1 MPHLPARR
9 RPVRLRPLR
18 TGLTCLAAAACLL
31 TCLAAAACLLTG
43 CSGGAAGSLPA
54 TPPPDSGTSAAS
66 ASHSSGPLVLD
77 ERTRGTTVRVTT
89 GTLVVVRLH
98 STYWSTPAGSNP
110 QVLAPSGAGT
120 TPAAT
125 CPPGRGCGTSSAR
138 FTARRPG
145 TAHITAW
152 RTSCGEAMRC
162 SPGQERY
169 EVTVTVTR

>member
-9 RPVRLRPLR
+9 PVRPRPLH
-18 TGLTCLAAAACLL
+18 TGIVCV
-31 TCLAAAACLLTG
+31 AAAACLLTG
-43 CSGGAAGSLPA
+43 CSGGTAGTPPV
-54 TPPPDSGTSAAS
+54 TPPPDSGTSPAPAG
-66 ASHSSGPLVLD
+66 HSSTPLVLD
-77 ERTRGTTVRVTT
+77 ERARGTTVRVTT

-98 STYWSTPAGSNP
+98 STYWSTPAGSDP
-110 QVLAPSGAGT
+110 QVLAPSGGGAIPAG
-120 TPAAT
+120 T

-145 TAHITAW
+145 TAHVTAR
-152 RTSCGEAMRC
+152 RTACGEAMRC

>member
-1 MPHLPARR
+1 MPHPPARR
-9 RPVRLRPLR
+9 SPVRPRPL
-18 TGLTCLAAAACLL
+18 TATVACLAAVV
-31 TCLAAAACLLTG
+31 CLLTG
-43 CSGGAAGSLPA
+43 CSGGPAGSSPL
-54 TPPPDSGTSAAS
+54 TPPPDSGVSPVPAG
-66 ASHSSGPLVLD
+66 HSSSPLVLD
-77 ERTRGTTVRVTT
+77 ERARGTTVRVPT

-98 STYWSTPAGSNP
+98 STYWSTPAGSDP
-110 QVLAPSGAGT
+110 QVLAPSGGGTIPAG
-120 TPAAT
+120 T

-145 TAHITAW
+145 TAHITAR

>member
-9 RPVRLRPLR
+9 PIRPRPLR

-31 TCLAAAACLLTG
+31 TG
-43 CSGGAAGSLPA
+43 CSGKAAGSPAA
-54 TPPPDSGTSAAS
+54 TPPPDSATSPAPS
-66 ASHSSGPLVLD
+66 SHSSRPLVLD

-98 STYWSTPAGSNP
+98 STYWSVPAGSDP
-110 QVLAPSGAGT
+110 RVLEPSGAGI
-120 TPAAT
+120 TPAST

-145 TAHITAW
+145 TAHITAR

-162 SPGQERY
+162 SPGQEHY